1 MVKAHQWPI
10 RTNLTPNDLA
20 NKQYLL
26 SILYSYSIYL
36 IMIECLL
43 NIFTRT
49 LFDSIISYY
58 NSVLLITMLYFINVK
73 CTDLVIRFIRS
84 DNQMNDI
91 FVVNFALNVRYFM
104 LALLVFFILGSLSLF
119 INFIYYKVLN
129 M

>member
-1 MVKAHQWPI
+1 MLLCCCMTIATKTIQRLLYMIKVHQWPI
-10 RTNLTPNDLA
+10 RTNPTPNDLA

-43 NIFTRT
+43 NIFTRA

-73 CTDLVIRFIRS
+73 CTDLVIRFLRS
-84 DNQMNDI
+84 DNQMDDI
-91 FVVNFALNVRYFM
+91 FV
-104 LALLVFFILGSLSLF
+104 
-119 INFIYYKVLN
+119 
-129 M
+129 